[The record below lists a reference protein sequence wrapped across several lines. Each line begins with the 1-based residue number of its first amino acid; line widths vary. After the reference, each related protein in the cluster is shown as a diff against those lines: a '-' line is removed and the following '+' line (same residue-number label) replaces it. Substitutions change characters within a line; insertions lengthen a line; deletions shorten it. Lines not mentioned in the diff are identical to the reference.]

1 MTVLGRGSENDFNR
15 EDKLG
20 DLFFLF
26 FIYQVINK
34 SLKESKKMIIITNN
48 PKVKEEVQVRE
59 VLFKDTTYIGIL
71 EASRDLIHEGYE
83 LLSHP
88 LYGSVKPNETP
99 YRTVILKKGNRLDIN
114 SLTLIE
120 EAIITASK
128 FQNNK
133 KTPKWT
139 ESVQD
144 DFRVIDYDI
153 FYNTI
158 QRMQYE

>member
-34 SLKESKKMIIITNN
+34 SLKESKKMI
-48 PKVKEEVQVRE
+48 
-59 VLFKDTTYIGIL
+59 
-71 EASRDLIHEGYE
+71 
-83 LLSHP
+83 
-88 LYGSVKPNETP
+88 
-99 YRTVILKKGNRLDIN
+99 
-114 SLTLIE
+114 
-120 EAIITASK
+120 
-128 FQNNK
+128 

>member
-48 PKVKEEVQVRE
+48 PKVKEEVQGRE

-99 YRTVILKKGNRLDIN
+99 YRTVN

>member
-1 MTVLGRGSENDFNR
+1 
-15 EDKLG
+15 
-20 DLFFLF
+20 
-26 FIYQVINK
+26 
-34 SLKESKKMIIITNN
+34 MIIITNN
-48 PKVKEEVQVRE
+48 PKVKEEVQGRE
-59 VLFKDTTYIGIL
+59 VLFKEDTTYIGIL